1 MNKIPDISKQ
11 IYKEEVMNV
20 LEYQYSKLGPYWSSA
35 QLEWLN
41 GSYKVFNNHDKFLII
56 IYLKKKTLDF
66 YSRNFIK
73 LTYDEFYSKDS
84 FEVEKFS
91 VTELSKQLNI
101 PKESARRKLL
111 ELEKANIIKRHN
123 KKCFVDRTAIP
134 LSKPENSIK
143 RISRFLNILSNVLKE
158 NKILSQSFKSND
170 IEKTLKKNF
179 SYVWKLYYDFQIPL
193 MLEWKNIFVDFETF
207 HIWGICGVN
216 DQANKK
222 ENKLTINRENFIKD
236 MFNFD
241 SKENIGINAMSISDI
256 SGIPRATVVRKL
268 NKLVKKNY
276 LKINSKK
283 QYKLENTNLKK
294 IIPVHKNM
302 VNELSKFSQ
311 LIFNLLIANPKK
323 K

>member
-20 LEYQYSKLGPYWSSA
+20 LEYQYSKLGPYWSNA

-41 GSYKVFNNHDKFLII
+41 SSYKVFNNHDKFLII
-56 IYLKKKTLDF
+56 IYLKQKTLDF

-84 FEVEKFS
+84 FEVGKIS
-91 VTELSKQLNI
+91 VIELCKQLNI

-134 LSKPENSIK
+134 LSKPINSIK

-216 DQANKK
+216 DLVNKK

-283 QYKLENTNLKK
+283 QYKLENTNLKE

-311 LIFNLLIANPKK
+311 LIFNLLIANRKK